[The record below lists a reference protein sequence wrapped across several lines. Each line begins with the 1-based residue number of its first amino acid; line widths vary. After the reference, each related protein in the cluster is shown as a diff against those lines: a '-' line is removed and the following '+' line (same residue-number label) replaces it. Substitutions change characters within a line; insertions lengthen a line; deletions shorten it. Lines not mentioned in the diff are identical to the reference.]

1 MAGPA
6 RDGARAA
13 GDKEGADGMEQEL
26 LGLASAFTCAY
37 YIGTLMRGNR
47 E

>member
-6 RDGARAA
+6 WDGARAS
-13 GDKEGADGMEQEL
+13 GDKEGAAGMEQEL
-26 LGLASAFTCAY
+26 LGLASALTCASC
-37 YIGTLMRGNR
+37 IGTLMRGNR